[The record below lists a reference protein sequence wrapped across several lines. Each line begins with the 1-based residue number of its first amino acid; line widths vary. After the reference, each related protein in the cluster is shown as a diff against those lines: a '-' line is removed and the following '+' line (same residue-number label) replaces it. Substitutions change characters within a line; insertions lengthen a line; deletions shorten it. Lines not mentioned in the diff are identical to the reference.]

1 MLDKMNVLVTGG
13 CGFIGSHLTEKLL
26 NIGHEVYVID
36 DLSTGS
42 IDNIKHLRAN
52 PKFHLNIDTIT
63 NETLLNSIVDKADL
77 IYHMAAAVG
86 VQLVVKSPVKTIETN
101 VYGTE
106 VILKA
111 AVKKKTKVLI
121 ASTSEVY
128 GKSENIPYKEDDNLL
143 IGPPTF
149 GRWSYACSKALDE
162 FLAMAHWKEKKLPV
176 VITRFFN
183 TIGPRQTGQYGMVVP
198 TFIKQALSGKPITV
212 YGDGKQTRCFTYVG
226 DVVNAIIALMEKDK
240 AIGQIF
246 NIGST
251 EEISIENLAKK
262 IKQLTNSSSEI
273 VHISYDQAYEQG
285 FEDMRKR
292 IPDISKLSRTLS
304 GIGKFPK
311 HGLDET
317 LKLIIRNFKL

>member
-1 MLDKMNVLVTGG
+1 MKVLITGG
-13 CGFIGSHLTEKLL
+13 CGFIGSHLAEKLL
-26 NIGHEVYVID
+26 SIGHEVYAID

-42 IDNIKHLRAN
+42 INNIGHLRAN

-63 NETLLNSIVDKADL
+63 NETLLSSIANKVDL
-77 IYHMAAAVG
+77 IYHLAAAVG
-86 VQLVVKSPVKTIETN
+86 VQLVVKSPVKTIEIN
-101 VYGTE
+101 MHGTE
-106 VILKA
+106 VVLKA
-111 AVKKKTKVLI
+111 AAKKKTKVLI

-128 GKSENIPYKEDDNLL
+128 GKSEELPYREDDSFL
-143 IGPPTF
+143 IGSSTL

-162 FLAMAHWKEKKLPV
+162 FLAMAYWKEKKLPI

-212 YGDGKQTRCFTYVG
+212 YGDGEQSRCFTFVG

-240 AIGQIF
+240 AVGEIF
-246 NIGST
+246 NIGNT

-262 IKQLTNSSSEI
+262 IKQLTNSSSKI
-273 VHISYDQAYEQG
+273 VHIPYDKAYEQG
-285 FEDMRKR
+285 FEDMRRR
-292 IPDISKLSRTLS
+292 IPDISKLSRMLS
-304 GIGKFPK
+304 EMGDFPK

-317 LKLIIRNFKL
+317 LKLIIRNFEV

>member
-1 MLDKMNVLVTGG
+1 MNVLITGG
-13 CGFIGSHLTEKLL
+13 AGFIGSHLSEKLL
-26 NIGHEVYVID
+26 SIGHEVYVID

-42 IDNIKHLRAN
+42 IRNIEHLLTN
-52 PKFHLNIDTIT
+52 PKFHLSTDTVT
-63 NETLLNSIVDKADL
+63 NETLLSSVVDKIDI
-77 IYHMAAAVG
+77 IYHLAAAVG

-101 VYGTE
+101 VHGTE
-106 VILKA
+106 VVLKA
-111 AVKKKTKVLI
+111 AAKENKKVLI

-128 GKSENIPYKEDDNLL
+128 GKSKNIPYKEDDNLL

-162 FLAMAHWKEKKLPV
+162 FLAMAYWKEKKLPV

-183 TIGPRQTGQYGMVVP
+183 TIGPKQTGQYGMVVP

-212 YGDGKQTRCFTYVG
+212 YGDGKQRRCFTYVG

-246 NIGST
+246 NIGGT
-251 EEISIENLAKK
+251 EEISIEDLAKK

-273 VHISYDQAYEQG
+273 VHIPYDQAYEQG
-285 FEDMRKR
+285 FEDMRRR
-292 IPDISKLSRTLS
+292 IPDISKLSRMLS
-304 GIGKFPK
+304 GIGNFPK

-317 LKLIIRNFKL
+317 LKLIIENFKLE

>member
-1 MLDKMNVLVTGG
+1 MNILITGG
-13 CGFIGSHLTEKLL
+13 CGFIGSHLAEKLL
-26 NIGHEVYVID
+26 SIGHEVYVID

-42 IDNIKHLRAN
+42 INNIKHLQTN
-52 PKFHLNIDTIT
+52 PKFHLSKDTIT
-63 NETLLNSIVDKADL
+63 NETLLSSVVDKVDM
-77 IYHMAAAVG
+77 IYHLAAAVG

-101 VYGTE
+101 VHGTE
-106 VILKA
+106 VVLKA
-111 AVKKKTKVLI
+111 AAKKKTKVLI

-128 GKSENIPYKEDDNLL
+128 GKSEKLPYSEDDNFL
-143 IGPPTF
+143 IGSSTL

-162 FLAMAHWKEKKLPV
+162 FLAMAYWKEKKSPV

-198 TFIKQALSGKPITV
+198 TFIKQALAGKPITV
-212 YGDGKQTRCFTYVG
+212 YGDGKQSRCFTYVG

-240 AIGQIF
+240 TVGEIF

-262 IKQLTNSSSEI
+262 IKKLTNSSSEI
-273 VHISYDQAYEQG
+273 VHIPYDQAYEQG
-285 FEDMRKR
+285 FEDMRRR
-292 IPDISKLSRTLS
+292 IPDISKLSKILS
-304 GIGKFPK
+304 EIGGFQK

-317 LKLIIRNFKL
+317 LKLIIKSG

>member
-1 MLDKMNVLVTGG
+1 MKILITGG
-13 CGFIGSHLTEKLL
+13 AGFIGSHLAEKLL
-26 NIGHEVYVID
+26 SIGHEVYIID

-42 IDNIKHLRAN
+42 IRNIDHLRIN
-52 PKFHLNIDTIT
+52 PKFHFNTNTIT
-63 NETLLNSIVDKADL
+63 SEQLLSSIVDKVDI
-77 IYHMAAAVG
+77 IYHLAAAVG
-86 VQLVVKSPVKTIETN
+86 VQLVVRSPIKTIQTN
-101 VYGTE
+101 IHGTE
-106 VILKA
+106 VVLKA
-111 AVKKKTKVLI
+111 AVKENKKVLI

-128 GKSENIPYKEDDNLL
+128 GKSKNIPYKEDDNLL
-143 IGPPTF
+143 IGAPTL

-162 FLAMAHWKEKKLPV
+162 FLAMAYWKEKKLPV

-183 TIGPRQTGQYGMVVP
+183 TIGPKQTGQYGMVVP

-240 AIGQIF
+240 AIGEIF

-273 VHISYDQAYEQG
+273 VHIPYEQAYEQG
-285 FEDMRKR
+285 FEDMRRR
-292 IPDISKLSRTLS
+292 IPDISKLSRMLS
-304 GIGKFPK
+304 GIGGFPK

-317 LKLIIRNFKL
+317 LKLIIKNFKL

>member
-1 MLDKMNVLVTGG
+1 MNVLLTGG
-13 CGFIGSHLTEKLL
+13 AGFIGSHLAEKLL
-26 NIGHEVYVID
+26 SIGHEVYIID

-42 IDNIKHLRAN
+42 IRNIENLCAN

-63 NETLLNSIVDKADL
+63 NESLLSSIMDKVDL
-77 IYHMAAAVG
+77 IYHLAAAVG
-86 VQLVVKSPVKTIETN
+86 VQLVVKSPVKTIQTN
-101 VYGTE
+101 INGTE
-106 VILKA
+106 AVLKSA
-111 AVKKKTKVLI
+111 ARRNKKVLI

-128 GKSENIPYKEDDNLL
+128 GKSKNIPYKENDNLL

-149 GRWSYACSKALDE
+149 GRWAYACSKALDE
-162 FLAMAHWKEKKLPV
+162 FLAIAYWKEKKLSV

-212 YGDGKQTRCFTYVG
+212 YGDGKQSRCFTYVG

-251 EEISIENLAKK
+251 EKISIENLAKK
-262 IKQLTNSSSEI
+262 IKQLTNSTSEI
-273 VHISYDQAYEQG
+273 VHISYEQAYEQG
-285 FEDMRKR
+285 FEDMRRR
-292 IPDISKLSRTLS
+292 IPDISKLSRMLS
-304 GIGKFPK
+304 ETGGFPK
-311 HGLDET
+311 HGLDAT
-317 LKLIIRNFKL
+317 LKLIIRNFEF

>member
-1 MLDKMNVLVTGG
+1 MNVLVTGG
-13 CGFIGSHLTEKLL
+13 CGFIGSHLAEKLL
-26 NIGHEVYVID
+26 SVGHEVYIID

-42 IDNIKHLRAN
+42 IDNIKHLRTN

-63 NETLLNSIVDKADL
+63 NETLLNSIVGKVDL
-77 IYHMAAAVG
+77 IYHLAAAVG
-86 VQLVVKSPVKTIETN
+86 VQLVVRSPVKTIETN
-101 VYGTE
+101 VHGTE
-106 VILKA
+106 VVLKA
-111 AVKKKTKVLI
+111 AAKKKTKVLI

-128 GKSENIPYKEDDNLL
+128 GKSKNIPYKEDDNLL

-162 FLAMAHWKEKKLPV
+162 FLAMAYWKEKKLPV

-212 YGDGKQTRCFTYVG
+212 YGDGKQTRCFTHVE
-226 DVVNAIIALMEKDK
+226 DAVNAIISLMENKESV
-240 AIGQIF
+240 GQVF

-251 EEISIENLAKK
+251 EEMSIENLAKK

-273 VHISYDQAYEQG
+273 VYIPYEQAYEHG
-285 FEDMRKR
+285 FEDMRRR
-292 IPDISKLSRTLS
+292 IPDISKLSKMLS
-304 GIGKFPK
+304 ETGGFPK
-311 HGLDET
+311 HGLDKT
-317 LKLIIRNFKL
+317 LKLIIETFKLK

>member
-1 MLDKMNVLVTGG
+1 MLDKINVLVTGG
-13 CGFIGSHLTEKLL
+13 CGFIGSHMAEKLL

-42 IDNIKHLRAN
+42 IRNIEHLLTN
-52 PKFHLNIDTIT
+52 PKFHLNTDTIT
-63 NETLLNSIVDKADL
+63 NEPLLSSVVDKADI
-77 IYHMAAAVG
+77 IYHLAAAVG
-86 VQLVVKSPVKTIETN
+86 VQLVVESPVKTIETN

-106 VILKA
+106 VVLA
-111 AVKKKTKVLI
+111 AAAKKKTKVLI

-128 GKSENIPYKEDDNLL
+128 GKSKNVPYKEDDNLL

-162 FLAMAHWKEKKLPV
+162 FLAMAYWKEKKLPV

-212 YGDGKQTRCFTYVG
+212 YGDGKQARCFTSVE
-226 DVVNAIIALMEKDK
+226 DVVNAIIGLMENNR
-240 AIGQIF
+240 AIGQIV
-246 NIGST
+246 NIGSM
-251 EEISIENLAKK
+251 EVISIESLAKK
-262 IKQLTNSSSEI
+262 IKHLTSSSSEI
-273 VHISYDQAYEQG
+273 VHIPYDQAYEQG
-285 FEDMRKR
+285 FEDMRRR
-292 IPDISKLSRTLS
+292 IPDISKLKGL
-304 GIGKFPK
+304 IGGFPE

-317 LKLIIRNFKL
+317 LKLIIKNFKFNSP

>member
-1 MLDKMNVLVTGG
+1 MNILITGG

-26 NIGHEVYVID
+26 SIGHEVYVID

-42 IDNIKHLRAN
+42 IDNIKHLRTN
-52 PKFHLNIDTIT
+52 TKFHLNTDTIT
-63 NETLLNSIVDKADL
+63 NELLLSSIVDKVDL
-77 IYHMAAAVG
+77 IYHLAAAVG
-86 VQLVVKSPVKTIETN
+86 VQLVVRSPVKTIETN
-101 VYGTE
+101 VHGTE
-106 VILKA
+106 VVLKA
-111 AVKKKTKVLI
+111 AAKKKTKVLI

-128 GKSENIPYKEDDNLL
+128 GKSKNIPYKEDDNLL

-162 FLAMAHWKEKKLPV
+162 FLAMAYWKEKKLPV

-212 YGDGKQTRCFTYVG
+212 YGDGKQTRCFTHVE
-226 DVVNAIIALMEKDK
+226 DAVNAIISLMENKESV
-240 AIGQIF
+240 GQVF

-251 EEISIENLAKK
+251 EEMSIENLAKK

-273 VHISYDQAYEQG
+273 VYIPYEQAYEHG
-285 FEDMRKR
+285 FEDMRRR
-292 IPDISKLSRTLS
+292 IPDISKLSKMLS
-304 GIGKFPK
+304 ETGGFPK
-311 HGLDET
+311 HGLDKT
-317 LKLIIRNFKL
+317 LKLIIETFKLK

>member
-1 MLDKMNVLVTGG
+1 MNILVTGG
-13 CGFIGSHLTEKLL
+13 CGFIGSHLAEKLL
-26 NIGHEVYVID
+26 SIGHEVYIID

-42 IDNIKHLRAN
+42 IDNIKHLQTN
-52 PKFHLNIDTIT
+52 PKFHLNTDTIT
-63 NETLLNSIVDKADL
+63 NETLLSSVVDKVDI
-77 IYHMAAAVG
+77 IYHLAAAVG
-86 VQLVVKSPVKTIETN
+86 VQLVVKSPVKTIEIN
-101 VYGTE
+101 VHGTE
-106 VILKA
+106 VVLKA
-111 AVKKKTKVLI
+111 AAKENKKVLI

-128 GKSENIPYKEDDNLL
+128 GKSKNIPYKEDDNLL

-162 FLAMAHWKEKKLPV
+162 FLAMAYWKEKKLPV

-183 TIGPRQTGQYGMVVP
+183 TIGPKQTGQYGMVVP

-246 NIGST
+246 NIGGT
-251 EEISIENLAKK
+251 EEISIEDLAKK

-273 VHISYDQAYEQG
+273 VHIPYDQAYEHG
-285 FEDMRKR
+285 FEDMRRR
-292 IPDISKLSRTLS
+292 IPDVSKLSRTLS
-304 GIGKFPK
+304 GMSGFPK
-311 HGLDET
+311 HGLDDT
-317 LKLIIRNFKL
+317 LKLIIKDFKF

>member
-1 MLDKMNVLVTGG
+1 MPDKIKILITGG
-13 CGFIGSHLTEKLL
+13 AGFIGSHLAEKLL
-26 NIGHEVYVID
+26 SIGHKVYVID

-42 IDNIKHLRAN
+42 IDNIKHLRVN

-63 NETLLNSIVDKADL
+63 NEPLLNSIVDKVDI
-77 IYHMAAAVG
+77 IYHLAAAVG
-86 VQLVVKSPVKTIETN
+86 VQLVVNSPIRTIQTN
-101 VYGTE
+101 INGTE
-106 VILKA
+106 AVLKSAVRRNKKIL
-111 AVKKKTKVLI
+111 V

-128 GKSENIPYKEDDNLL
+128 GKSKNIPYKEDDNLL

-162 FLAMAHWKEKKLPV
+162 FLAMAYWKEKKLPV
-176 VITRFFN
+176 VIARFFN

-198 TFIKQALSGKPITV
+198 TFIKQALSGNPLTI
-212 YGDGKQTRCFTYVG
+212 YGDGKQSRCFTYVG
-226 DVVNAIIALMEKDK
+226 DVINSIIALMEKDK
-240 AIGQIF
+240 AIGQIV

-251 EEISIENLAKK
+251 EEISIENLASK

-273 VHISYDQAYEQG
+273 VHISYEQAYEHG
-285 FEDMRKR
+285 FEDMRRR
-292 IPDISKLSRTLS
+292 IPDISKLSRILS
-304 GIGKFPK
+304 GTGGFPK

>member
-1 MLDKMNVLVTGG
+1 MNALVTGG
-13 CGFIGSHLTEKLL
+13 AGFIGSHLVEKLL
-26 NIGHEVYVID
+26 SIGYEVYVID

-42 IDNIKHLRAN
+42 IDNIKHLQIN

-63 NETLLNSIVDKADL
+63 NESLLSSIVDKVDL
-77 IYHMAAAVG
+77 IYHLAAAVG
-86 VQLVVKSPVKTIETN
+86 VQLVVSSPIRTIQTN
-101 VYGTE
+101 INGTE
-106 VILKA
+106 VVLKFSA
-111 AVKKKTKVLI
+111 KENKKVLI

-128 GKSENIPYKEDDNLL
+128 GKSEKLPYSEDGNFL
-143 IGPPTF
+143 IGSSTL

-162 FLAMAHWKEKKLPV
+162 FLAMAYWKEKKLPV

-212 YGDGKQTRCFTYVG
+212 YGDGKQSRCFTYVG
-226 DVVNAIIALMEKDK
+226 DVVNAIIALMENGK
-240 AIGQIF
+240 AVGEIF

-262 IKQLTNSSSEI
+262 IKQLTNSSSEL
-273 VHISYDQAYEQG
+273 VHIPYDQAYEQG
-285 FEDMRKR
+285 FEDMRRR

-311 HGLDET
+311 RGLDET
-317 LKLIIRNFKL
+317 LRIILNARF